1 ATPSWEDIIQGGPIL
16 LEEDRSELEKCWME
30 SEEALYGRGRSLA
43 EGWSARAMV
52 LAQRIDLPKIKIW
65 ETLRPRNVLPWG
77 SLILLLLAGGLQV
90 EAAETNGVVAQERA
104 VDPVG
109 MYRVADFKGAEK
121 IWSERV
127 RLKSTDPI
135 ARNNLALANYQLG
148 DKDRALAHGLSAYLM
163 APTTESVAW
172 NLRIFSGAA
181 DQLDP
186 AINRLGD
193 DNWTAGLTSR
203 LGVFAW
209 QSILVAGIA
218 LAALGGGL
226 WLASGYYGFYR
237 RIFFRLGSGIVLGG
251 AVMALQAGLALGVYG
266 KLADRGA
273 VMIVDVEPLRSI
285 PSDLEPQAE
294 KAYPPGS
301 IAHLEKSF
309 LGWSKI
315 RLPNHD
321 MGWIRSE
328 HIVPLY

>member
-1 ATPSWEDIIQGGPIL
+1 
-16 LEEDRSELEKCWME
+16 
-30 SEEALYGRGRSLA
+30 
-43 EGWSARAMV
+43 
-52 LAQRIDLPKIKIW
+52 
-65 ETLRPRNVLPWG
+65 
-77 SLILLLLAGGLQV
+77 
-90 EAAETNGVVAQERA
+90 
-104 VDPVG
+104 
-109 MYRVADFKGAEK
+109 
-121 IWSERV
+121 
-127 RLKSTDPI
+127 
-135 ARNNLALANYQLG
+135 
-148 DKDRALAHGLSAYLM
+148 
-163 APTTESVAW
+163 
-172 NLRIFSGAA
+172 LRIFAGAA

-186 AINRLGD
+186 AINRLGE

-209 QSILVAGIA
+209 QAILVAGIA

-226 WLASGYYGFYR
+226 WLASGYYGLHR
-237 RIFFRLGSGIVLGG
+237 RLFFRLGSGFVLGG
-251 AVMALQAGLALGVYG
+251 AVMALLAGLALGVYG

-321 MGWIRSE
+321 MGWIRTE